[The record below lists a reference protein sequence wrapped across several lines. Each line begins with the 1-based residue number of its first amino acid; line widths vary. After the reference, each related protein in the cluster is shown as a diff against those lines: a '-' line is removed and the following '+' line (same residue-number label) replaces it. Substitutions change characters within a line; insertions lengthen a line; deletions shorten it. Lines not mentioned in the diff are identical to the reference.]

1 MATGKLNINIG
12 GQPNDGTGDSIRE
25 AFDKT
30 NQNFSTLFTAIGVT
44 GNLSFA
50 GDLADTPPSLAPN
63 QLLVTDASG
72 STVTQATLIAGSGV
86 AVVTT
91 SGSITISSSD
101 TLQTVTTRGAVTSNA
116 IQITNSTAAVST
128 NSAALTVAGGFGVGG
143 AIIAGHGLYSVNT
156 FTGTYSD
163 GIVVDYTNGNGRISV
178 GPNDTLTFY
187 IGGPANSSTV
197 VITTNSSLLI
207 GTTTVPSGSSSLV
220 VAGIASS
227 TSTTTG
233 ALQVAGGAGIGQNL
247 NVGGT
252 IAVNSLTTTPSGS
265 GANLIID
272 PDGVGDVYFSTA
284 TQVYVLDT
292 ATSTSTVTGALV
304 VSGGIGVGKNVYVG
318 GTLAVNSL
326 TTTPA
331 GSNANLIIDPD
342 GYADV
347 YFSTATQVYVL
358 DTATSTSTVTGALVV
373 SGGVGIGQNL
383 NVGGNIT
390 ATNIYVG
397 VWPVSTGTN
406 NASST
411 GTTSTFV
418 INNTTTAT
426 NSASG
431 ALVVKGG
438 ASVGQNLYVA
448 GALTVYGG
456 INAVLT
462 ASNANIAGG
471 AIGSIPYQT
480 GPGVTAFIGIGSTGS
495 VLQSNGTTA
504 TYVAPSTLS
513 VGTATNIASGAA
525 GSLVIQSGASQT
537 TMLPIGAAN
546 YVLQSNG
553 TTATWVSTSSLGLG
567 GISGLY
573 SGIFTITNVTSSTTS
588 TNGALVVA
596 GGAGIGAGLN
606 VAGNTNIYGNLS
618 VSGNITGTNVVV
630 NVTNLSANSGT
641 FYGDVTGNG
650 ALYAGVVGGT
660 IFAETMIQAT
670 GNFNG
675 YMEINAQ
682 NINTGTQAST
692 DIVASADN
700 VTTSSAY
707 IDMGITGSHWDGTQP
722 NSLGTALG
730 PNDGYLMMGQNANTA
745 NQPGD
750 LVLGTTTSGTQIRIV
765 VAATGTVTTASV
777 AMIINQV
784 NTPSSSTN
792 TGVLVVNGGAGIAG
806 NLTVGGTINGT
817 ASNAVN
823 ANTATNIAGG
833 VQGDLLIQSAAG
845 VTSFVTAGTNGSV
858 LVMGTTTAT
867 WQTSLSLASQTASTS
882 TTTGALTVAGGVG
895 VQGSMYVGGNFTPS
909 TVYNT
914 GTGAFFFGNSAWNG
928 STPANSNIDAVTG
941 IIYNGGVGSQLFT
954 FSSTPGQLSVQL
966 DGSIFVGDN
975 ISYNPASTS
984 GVTNGSLLASGN
996 ITAGGNLYIQG
1007 IMYGTATNVAGGAA
1021 GSLHIQSGAGTT
1033 TMLPIGANATVL
1045 QSNGSTATW
1054 VAPSTLTAGNATT
1067 AVNVAGGAA
1076 GSLHIQSGAGTTT
1089 MLPIGANATVLQSN
1103 GSTATWVAPS
1113 TLTAGS
1119 AGSVSNALTINNG
1132 GSGAASGSTF
1142 NGSGAVTISYNTV
1155 GAPSTSGANATGTWN
1170 IVAGTANIASSAGTA
1185 GSVSNALTINN
1196 GGSGSASG
1204 STFNGSGAV
1213 TISYNTIGAPST
1225 TGAGASGTWGISISG
1240 TANNATN
1247 LGGVAASSYLTSV
1260 PNASTQVSS
1269 LGVGTSASGTSGE
1282 IRATGN
1288 ITAYYS
1294 SDARL
1299 KENVQP
1305 IPDALD
1311 SIDKINGVTFDWT
1324 ADFLKDQGEEDG
1336 YFVRKHD
1343 VGVIAQEI
1351 QAVLPEAVAERE
1363 DGYLAVKYDRIV
1375 PLLIQAIKELKAE
1388 VETLKGNK

>member
-1 MATGKLNINIG
+1 M
-12 GQPNDGTGDSIRE
+12 
-25 AFDKT
+25 
-30 NQNFSTLFTAIGVT
+30 
-44 GNLSFA
+44 
-50 GDLADTPPSLAPN
+50 
-63 QLLVTDASG
+63 
-72 STVTQATLIAGSGV
+72 
-86 AVVTT
+86 
-91 SGSITISSSD
+91 
-101 TLQTVTTRGAVTSNA
+101 
-116 IQITNSTAAVST
+116 
-128 NSAALTVAGGFGVGG
+128 
-143 AIIAGHGLYSVNT
+143 
-156 FTGTYSD
+156 
-163 GIVVDYTNGNGRISV
+163 
-178 GPNDTLTFY
+178 
-187 IGGPANSSTV
+187 
-197 VITTNSSLLI
+197 
-207 GTTTVPSGSSSLV
+207 
-220 VAGIASS
+220 
-227 TSTTTG
+227 
-233 ALQVAGGAGIGQNL
+233 
-247 NVGGT
+247 
-252 IAVNSLTTTPSGS
+252 
-265 GANLIID
+265 
-272 PDGVGDVYFSTA
+272 
-284 TQVYVLDT
+284 
-292 ATSTSTVTGALV
+292 
-304 VSGGIGVGKNVYVG
+304 
-318 GTLAVNSL
+318 
-326 TTTPA
+326 
-331 GSNANLIIDPD
+331 
-342 GYADV
+342 
-347 YFSTATQVYVL
+347 
-358 DTATSTSTVTGALVV
+358 
-373 SGGVGIGQNL
+373 
-383 NVGGNIT
+383 
-390 ATNIYVG
+390 
-397 VWPVSTGTN
+397 
-406 NASST
+406 
-411 GTTSTFV
+411 
-418 INNTTTAT
+418 
-426 NSASG
+426 
-431 ALVVKGG
+431 VVKGG

-448 GALTVYGG
+448 GSLTVYGG

-471 AIGSIPYQT
+471 ATGSIPYQT

-504 TYVAPSTLS
+504 TYVVPSTLS

-525 GSLVIQSGASQT
+525 GSLVIQSGANQT
-537 TMLPIGAAN
+537 TMLPIGAAT

-975 ISYNPASTS
+975 ISYNPASTN

-1007 IMYGTATNVAGGAA
+1007 IMYGTAT
-1021 GSLHIQSGAGTT
+1021 
-1033 TMLPIGANATVL
+1033 
-1045 QSNGSTATW
+1045 
-1054 VAPSTLTAGNATT
+1054 
-1067 AVNVAGGAA
+1067 NVAGGAA

>member
-247 NVGGT
+247 TVGGT
-252 IAVNSLTTTPSGS
+252 IAVNSLTTTPAGS

-284 TQVYVLDT
+284 TQVYVIDT
-292 ATSTSTVTGALV
+292 ATSTSSVTGALV
-304 VSGGIGVGKNVYVG
+304 VSGGVGIGQNLNVG

-326 TTTPA
+326 TTTPT

-347 YFSTATQVYVL
+347 YFSTATQVYVI
-358 DTATSTSTVTGALVV
+358 DTATSTSSVTGALVV

-397 VWPVSTGTN
+397 VWPVNTN
-406 NASST
+406 SNFASST

-448 GALTVYGG
+448 GSLTVYGG

-471 AIGSIPYQT
+471 ATGSIPYQT

-504 TYVAPSTLS
+504 TYVVPSTLS

-525 GSLVIQSGASQT
+525 GSLVIQSGANQT
-537 TMLPIGAAN
+537 TMLPIGAAT

-975 ISYNPASTS
+975 ISYNPASTN

-1007 IMYGTATNVAGGAA
+1007 IMYGTAT
-1021 GSLHIQSGAGTT
+1021 
-1033 TMLPIGANATVL
+1033 
-1045 QSNGSTATW
+1045 
-1054 VAPSTLTAGNATT
+1054 
-1067 AVNVAGGAA
+1067 NVAGGAA

>member
-1 MATGKLNINIG
+1 MATGKLTINIG

-50 GDLADTPPSLAPN
+50 GDLADTPPSLSPN
-63 QLLVTDASG
+63 KLLVTDSSG
-72 STVTQATLIAGSGV
+72 LTVTQATLISGAGI
-86 AVVTT
+86 AIVTT
-91 SGSITISSSD
+91 SGSITISNTS
-101 TLQTVTTRGAVTSNA
+101 TLQSITSQGSVTSNS
-116 IQITNSTAAVST
+116 IQITNTTLATSTT
-128 NSAALTVAGGFGVGG
+128 TGALIVAGGVGVG
-143 AIIAGHGLYSVNT
+143 ADIIAGHGLYSIST

-163 GIVVDYTNGNGRISV
+163 GIVVDYSNGNGRISV
-178 GPNDTLTFY
+178 GPGDSLTFY
-187 IGGPANSSTV
+187 TGGPATTPTV

-207 GTTTVPSGSSSLV
+207 GTAAVPLGSSSLV
-220 VAGIASS
+220 VAGIAAS

-247 NVGGT
+247 
-252 IAVNSLTTTPSGS
+252 
-265 GANLIID
+265 
-272 PDGVGDVYFSTA
+272 
-284 TQVYVLDT
+284 
-292 ATSTSTVTGALV
+292 
-304 VSGGIGVGKNVYVG
+304 YVG

-326 TTTPA
+326 TTTPP
-331 GSNANLIIDPD
+331 GSNANLMIDPD
-342 GYADV
+342 GYGDV
-347 YFSTATQVYVL
+347 YFSTATQVYVI
-358 DTATSTSTVTGALVV
+358 DTATSTSTTTGALVV
-373 SGGVGIGQNL
+373 SGGVGVGQNL
-383 NVGGNIT
+383 NVGGIIT
-390 ATNIYVG
+390 ATNVYVG

-448 GALTVYGG
+448 GSLTVYGG

-471 AIGSIPYQT
+471 ATGSIPYQT
-480 GPGVTAFIGIGSTGS
+480 GPGATAFIGIGSAGT

-504 TYVAPSTLS
+504 TYVSPTTLS
-513 VGTATNIASGAA
+513 VGTATNVAGGAA
-525 GSLVIQSGASQT
+525 GSLHIQSAAGQT
-537 TMLPIGAAN
+537 TMLPIGTAN

-567 GISGLY
+567 GITGVY
-573 SGIFTITNVTSSTTS
+573 SGIFTITNVTSSTSS

-606 VAGNTNIYGNLS
+606 VVGNTNIYGNLS

-660 IFAETMIQAT
+660 IFSETMIQAT
-670 GNFNG
+670 GNYNG

-700 VTTSSAY
+700 VTANSAY

-722 NSLGTALG
+722 LSLGTALG

-784 NTPSSSTN
+784 NTPSTSTS

-806 NLTVGGTINGT
+806 SLTVGGTINGT
-817 ASNAVN
+817 ATNAIN

-833 VQGDLLIQSAAG
+833 LQGDLLIQSAVG
-845 VTSFVTAGTNGSV
+845 VTSFITAGTNGSV

-867 WQTSLSLASQTASTS
+867 WQTSLSLASPTASTS
-882 TTTGALTVAGGVG
+882 TTTGALTVAGGAG
-895 VQGSMYVGGNFTPS
+895 IGQNLYVGGNFVPS

-914 GTGAFFFGNSAWNG
+914 GTGAFLFGSSAWSG
-928 STPANSNIDAVTG
+928 STPGNSNVDAVTG
-941 IIYNGGVGSQLFT
+941 ITYNGGVGSQLFT
-954 FSSTPGQLSVQL
+954 FSSSPGQLSIQL
-966 DGSIFVGDN
+966 DGSMFVGDS
-975 ISYNPASTS
+975 ITYNPASTS
-984 GVTNGSLLASGN
+984 GATNGSLVASGN
-996 ITAGGNLYIQG
+996 ITVGNNLYVQG

-1021 GSLHIQSGAGTT
+1021 GSLHIQSAAGTT
-1033 TMLPIGANATVL
+1033 TMLPIGT
-1045 QSNGSTATW
+1045 NGY
-1054 VAPSTLTAGNATT
+1054 
-1067 AVNVAGGAA
+1067 
-1076 GSLHIQSGAGTTT
+1076 
-1089 MLPIGANATVLQSN
+1089 VLQSN

-1119 AGSVSNALTINNG
+1119 AGSVSNALTINNSGLGSASGSTFNGSGAVTISYNSIGAPSTGGANATGTWNIVAGTANIAASAGSVSNSLTINNG
-1132 GSGAASGSTF
+1132 GSGAGSGATF

-1155 GAPSTSGANATGTWN
+1155 GAPSTGGANATGTWN
-1170 IVAGTANIASSAGTA
+1170 IVAGTA
-1185 GSVSNALTINN
+1185 VNAQ
-1196 GGSGSASG
+1196 
-1204 STFNGSGAV
+1204 
-1213 TISYNTIGAPST
+1213 Y
-1225 TGAGASGTWGISISG
+1225 
-1240 TANNATN
+1240 
-1247 LGGVAASSYLTSV
+1247 LGGVAAASYLTSV
-1260 PNASTQVSS
+1260 PNASTQLSS
-1269 LGVGTSASGTSGE
+1269 LGVGTAASGTSGE

-1288 ITAYYS
+1288 VTAYYS

-1305 IPDALD
+1305 IPNALD

-1388 VETLKGNK
+1388 VEVLKGNN

>member
-567 GISGLY
+567 GIGGLY

-606 VAGNTNIYGNLS
+606 VTGNTNIYGNLS

-660 IFAETMIQAT
+660 IFPETMIQST

-707 IDMGITGSHWDGTQP
+707 IDMGITGSRWDGTQP

-730 PNDGYLMMGQNANTA
+730 PNDGYIMMGQNANTA

-784 NTPSSSTN
+784 NTPSTSTN

-823 ANTATNIAGG
+823 ANTATNVAGG

-966 DGSIFVGDN
+966 DGSIFVGDV

-1021 GSLHIQSGAGTT
+1021 GSLVIQSGAGTT
-1033 TMLPIGANATVL
+1033 TMLPIGTNATVL

-1054 VAPSTLTAGNATT
+1054 VAPSTLTAGTSTNVAGGAAGSLHIQSGAGTTTMLPIGSTGYVLQSNGSTATWVAPSTLT
-1067 AVNVAGGAA
+1067 AGTSTNVAGGAA

-1089 MLPIGANATVLQSN
+1089 MLPIGAAGTLLQSN
-1103 GSTATWVAPS
+1103 GTTATWVTSS
-1113 TLTAGS
+1113 TITA
-1119 AGSVSNALTINNG
+1119 NAVTNSLTINNG
-1132 GSGAASGSTF
+1132 GAGSASGSTY
-1142 NGSGAVTISYNTV
+1142 NGTGAITISYNSI
-1155 GAPSTSGANATGTWN
+1155 GAPSTGGTNATGTWN
-1170 IVAGTANIASSAGTA
+1170 IVAGTA
-1185 GSVSNALTINN
+1185 VNAQ
-1196 GGSGSASG
+1196 
-1204 STFNGSGAV
+1204 
-1213 TISYNTIGAPST
+1213 
-1225 TGAGASGTWGISISG
+1225 
-1240 TANNATN
+1240 N
-1247 LGGVAASSYLTSV
+1247 LGGVAAASYLTSV

-1269 LGVGTSASGTSGE
+1269 LGVGTAASGTSGE